1 MDRPKTSM
9 SGYGLEID
17 YILKKIQNATDLPDS
32 VEDLLKSF
40 YQCID
45 KEDFSQAK
53 VILLQL
59 EQDIGR
65 DSPLAV
71 KARERLDL
79 EMALME
85 E

>member
-1 MDRPKTSM
+1 M

-32 VEDLLKSF
+32 IAALIKSF
-40 YQCID
+40 YRCID
-45 KEDFSQAK
+45 EEDFPHAK
-53 VILLQL
+53 VLLSQL

-79 EMALME
+79 EIALME